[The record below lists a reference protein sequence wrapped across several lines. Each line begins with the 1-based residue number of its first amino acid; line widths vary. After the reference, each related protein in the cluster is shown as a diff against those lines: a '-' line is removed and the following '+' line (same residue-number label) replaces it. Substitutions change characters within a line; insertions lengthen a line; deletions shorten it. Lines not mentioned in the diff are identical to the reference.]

1 MSIIVALLIF
11 TVIIV
16 IHELGHFLLARK
28 AGIFVTEFSIGMG
41 PRLVTVVKVG
51 KKMTLKFLASQDY
64 CDNREDWHDR
74 TRYSIK
80 LLPLGGSCAMLGED
94 EELEDERSFNKKKVW
109 PRISVVA
116 AGPIFNF
123 ILAFILSMVI
133 VGSIGY
139 DPAKISLLYNGMPMK
154 EAGFMEGDKIT
165 AINGSKIHF
174 AREISTYLT
183 FHPLDGSPVEISFER
198 NGEKKTL
205 TVVPK
210 QFTLDEIS
218 SIQEETLTEYRGRYT
233 AAHLIPEAAKH
244 MEAIGLDAGYIK
256 EDEAPQSSSGSEDS
270 EDSGKG
276 TSEKETEPAKKY
288 QLGFSYSAPRE
299 SVNVPSTI
307 KYSFFEV
314 KYWIVT
320 TVKSLGQMIQ
330 GKVSKD
336 DIAGPVG
343 IFQIIGDTYTES
355 KTSGIWYTLLNM
367 FNISILLSA
376 NLGVMNLLPI
386 PALDGGRLVFLFIEV
401 IRGKPVPQEK
411 EGMVHMIGL
420 VLLLILMA
428 FIMVNDIGRLFR

>member
-16 IHELGHFLLARK
+16 IHELGHFLLAVK

-41 PRLVTVVKVG
+41 PRLITVVKVG
-51 KKMTLKFLASQDY
+51 KKMTLKFFASQDY
-64 CDNREDWHDR
+64 CDNREDWNNR

-80 LLPLGGSCAMLGED
+80 LLPLGGSCVMLGED

-109 PRISVVA
+109 PRISVIA

-123 ILAFILSMVI
+123 FLAFILSMVI

-139 DPAKISLLYNGMPMK
+139 DPAKISLLYNDMPMK
-154 EAGFMEGDKIT
+154 EAGFMEGDRIT
-165 AINGSKIHF
+165 AINGTKIHF

-183 FHPLDGSPVEISFER
+183 FHPLDGSPIKISFER
-198 NGEKKTL
+198 NGEKKTA

-233 AAHLIPEAAKH
+233 AAHLIPEVAKH

-256 EDEAPQSSSGSEDS
+256 DTDDAQSSSDTEESGDS
-270 EDSGKG
+270 N
-276 TSEKETEPAKKY
+276 KETEPVKKY

-299 SVNVPSTI
+299 SVNVPNTI
-307 KYSFFEV
+307 KYSIYEV

-320 TVKSLGQMIQ
+320 TIKSLGQMIQ

-355 KTSGIWYTLLNM
+355 KTSGAWYTLLNM

-428 FIMVNDIGRLFR
+428 FIMVNDIGKLFR

>member
-28 AGIFVTEFSIGMG
+28 AGVFVTEFSIGMG
-41 PRLVTVVKVG
+41 PRLITLVKVG

-64 CDNREDWHDR
+64 CDNREDWNDR
-74 TRYSIK
+74 TKYSIK

-109 PRISVVA
+109 PRISVIA

-123 ILAFILSMVI
+123 ILAFVLSMAI
-133 VGSIGY
+133 IGSIGY
-139 DPAKISLLYNGMPMK
+139 DPAKISMLYKSMPMI
-154 EAGFMEGDKIT
+154 EAGFMEGDKII
-165 AINGSKIHF
+165 AINGTKIHF
-174 AREISTYLT
+174 AKDISTYLT
-183 FHPLDGSPVEISFER
+183 FHPLDGSPVEIRFER
-198 NGEKKTL
+198 NGEKKTA
-205 TVVPK
+205 TVVPR
-210 QFTLDEIS
+210 QFTVDEITK
-218 SIQEETLTEYRGRYT
+218 IQEETLTEYRGQYT
-233 AAHLIPEAAKH
+233 AVRLIPEAAQY
-244 MEAIGLDAGYIK
+244 MESIGLDPGYINT
-256 EDEAPQSSSGSEDS
+256 ETDDEQSSSDGEENGGSD
-270 EDSGKG
+270 
-276 TSEKETEPAKKY
+276 KEAEPVKRY

-299 SVNVPSTI
+299 STNALETI

-320 TVKSLGQMIQ
+320 TIKSLGQMVQ

-355 KTSGIWYTLLNM
+355 KTSGVWYTLLNM

-401 IRGKPVPQEK
+401 IRRKPVPQEK

-420 VLLLILMA
+420 VVLLILMA
-428 FIMVNDIGRLFR
+428 LIMVNDISRLFR

>member
-41 PRLVTVVKVG
+41 PRLITLVKVG
-51 KKMTLKFLASQDY
+51 KKMTLKFFASQDY
-64 CDNREDWHDR
+64 CDNREDWNDK
-74 TRYSIK
+74 TKYSIK

-94 EELEDERSFNKKKVW
+94 EEMEDERSFNKKKVW

-139 DPAKISLLYNGMPMK
+139 DPAKISMLYQDMPMI

-165 AINGSKIHF
+165 AINGKKIHF

-183 FHPLDGSPVEISFER
+183 FHPLGEEPVEISFER
-198 NGEKKTL
+198 NGEKMKITVVPRQFTIDEIKESQKKTL
-205 TVVPK
+205 T
-210 QFTLDEIS
+210 Q
-218 SIQEETLTEYRGRYT
+218 YWGRYT
-233 AAHLIPEAAKH
+233 TAHFLPGVADY
-244 MEAIGLDAGYIK
+244 MESIGLDADYIK
-256 EDEAPQSSSGSEDS
+256 EDEEAS
-270 EDSGKG
+270 DSGNASDGENG
-276 TSEKETEPAKKY
+276 TQKRY

-299 SVNVPSTI
+299 STNVLGTL
-307 KYSFFEV
+307 KFSFYEV

-320 TVKSLGQMIQ
+320 TIKSLSQMVQ

-355 KTSGIWYTLLNM
+355 RSSGAWYTLLNM

-420 VLLLILMA
+420 IVLLILMA